1 MRPGNKERLRRVLL
15 AAVLKSDLSL
25 NEMQDLADEM
35 SASPDFVWEFSSL
48 LRDIIDRLR
57 TTGPRKQSS
66 QKPDASTV
74 LEAAYRA
81 IQRRRLSKK
90 EVLET
95 MAKVSPGTEWRSRFT
110 LPVREILAYFFSVAS
125 PSELARFLER
135 FDVNPDF
142 QDLRQDA
149 YLRGIDRK

>member
-1 MRPGNKERLRRVLL
+1 MIPSTKERLRRVLL

-25 NEMQDLADEM
+25 NEMQHLADEM

-48 LRDIIDRLR
+48 LRDVIDRLQK
-57 TTGPRKQSS
+57 TGPRKQVS
-66 QKPDASTV
+66 QKPDASSV
-74 LEAAYRA
+74 LEAAYHA

-95 MAKVSPGTEWRSRFT
+95 MAKVSPGTEWRSRFA
-110 LPVREILAYFFSVAS
+110 LPMREILAYFFSVAS
-125 PSELARFLER
+125 PSEAAQFLER

-142 QDLRQDA
+142 QELRQDA